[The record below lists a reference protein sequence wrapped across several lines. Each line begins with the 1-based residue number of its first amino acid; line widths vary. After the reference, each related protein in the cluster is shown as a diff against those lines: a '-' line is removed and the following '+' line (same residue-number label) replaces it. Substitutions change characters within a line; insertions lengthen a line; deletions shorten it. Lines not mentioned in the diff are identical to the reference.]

1 MVIEG
6 ELKDRIFQIVADA
19 IDIGRLYEN
28 AVKMVEALRDMN
40 DDLTMSNREVID
52 ENDNLKERCKILVS
66 ERNDLRH
73 CVAQNA
79 SYRKAFEMARD
90 QLANVGSNVD
100 WVATLDMKLRHKGID
115 VEIPG
120 EEPTEFADEEA
131 KPEHDPWKRSDEY
144 GHSKTYLDHK
154 LSESET
160 ELEKYKTAVVVL
172 RYVLYRHLPHG
183 WYATIMSKVIALLK
197 EKGYDIEHEKGHE
210 VPEIASP
217 IGCEDNSESQDEHDF
232 L

>member
-1 MVIEG
+1 METEAG
-6 ELKDRIFQIVADA
+6 LKIMSILEDTIA
-19 IDIGRLYEN
+19 LH
-28 AVKMVEALRDMN
+28 KMYDGACKLNEALQDMN
-40 DDLTMSNREVID
+40 DDLTISNREVID

>member
-120 EEPTEFADEEA
+120 EEPTEFADDQEREPIIGYANEDPA
-131 KPEHDPWKRSDEY
+131 KACGKLWRQNVR
-144 GHSKTYLDHK
+144 LDHK
-154 LSESET
+154 LF
-160 ELEKYKTAVVVL
+160 EKIG
-172 RYVLYRHLPHG
+172 R
-183 WYATIMSKVIALLK
+183 
-197 EKGYDIEHEKGHE
+197 
-210 VPEIASP
+210 AS
-217 IGCEDNSESQDEHDF
+217 CRERV
-232 L
+232 